1 MTIESTSTGGSSPAP
16 SFFARQATGLT
27 REVSW
32 VDALFY
38 NLLWSSIPLSL
49 AFLLAFG
56 PSQFPH
62 ASPYWTVIV
71 TLALAMPCAILYAM
85 FSAAVPRSGG
95 DYTWITRTL
104 NPVLGFM
111 SNISFIFWVTF
122 FIGVYAVYLGAY
134 GLAPAFR
141 VLASYFQSPSLL
153 SASNWFS
160 GETGSIVVGLVVV
173 GLSAAVLILG
183 RGLRTFMKFQ
193 KWAFGLW
200 FVGAVVIPFIIV
212 AVVSKGSFVAHFDN
226 YVRGL
231 GGQSNAYAQ
240 LLKASPPL
248 GATSHTLGGS
258 LLMMVLPFYT
268 VGFIFQST
276 YFGGE
281 IKRAKSSAMKSIV
294 WAEGAA
300 GVLLL
305 IGIAIFGMRLS
316 QFMGVTGYGNFA
328 KIGMPG
334 APLYTEVASI
344 ASGNIVLSVII
355 SLGMILVFITWIPQT
370 MLLVSR
376 SLFAWS
382 FDGLLPAKVS
392 DVNPRTHSP
401 VFAVAIISVLSAV
414 SVVIVGLHPS
424 LTFVVGLLGLTITY
438 VLVSIAG
445 IAFPFRQKDVFE
457 ASPFNGRI
465 GRFPIMSLVAILS
478 LVGMGVIMT
487 TLLLAQYSG
496 TSWEYNRSRVILCIA
511 IVVLAAPLYY
521 VIRAIRKSQGV
532 NIDLAYQEI
541 PPE

>member
-1 MTIESTSTGGSSPAP
+1 MTTDGTGAGAKLSTP

-32 VDALFY
+32 IDALFY

-56 PSQFPH
+56 PSEFPH
-62 ASPYWTVIV
+62 ASPYFTVIV

-95 DYTWITRTL
+95 DYTWITRSL

-111 SNISFIFWVTF
+111 SNVSFIFWVTF
-122 FIGVYAVYLGAY
+122 FIGVYAVYLGSY
-134 GLAPAFR
+134 GLSPAFR
-141 VLASYFQSPSLL
+141 VLASYFKSPGLL

-173 GLSAAVLILG
+173 VLAAALLILG
-183 RGLRTFMKFQ
+183 RGLRTFMRLQ
-193 KWAFGLW
+193 KWAFGVW

-212 AVVSKGSFVAHFDN
+212 AIVSKGAFIAHFDN
-226 YVRGL
+226 YVRGM
-231 GGQSNAYAQ
+231 GGQPNAYEK

-248 GATSHTLGGS
+248 GATQKTFGGT

-281 IKRAKSSAMKSIV
+281 IKRARSSAMKSIV
-294 WAEGAA
+294 WAELAA
-300 GVLLL
+300 GAMLL
-305 IGIAIFGMRLS
+305 IGLAIFGLRLS

-328 KIGMPG
+328 KIGLPA

-344 ASGNIVLSVII
+344 ASGNIVLSIII
-355 SLGMILVFITWIPQT
+355 SIGMILVFITWIPQT

-401 VFAVAIISVLSAV
+401 VFAVVVITVLSAV
-414 SVVIVGLHPS
+414 SVIIVGIHPS

-438 VLVSIAG
+438 VLVSVAG

-457 ASPFNGRI
+457 ASPFKGRI
-465 GRFPIMSLVAILS
+465 GRFPTMSLVAILS

-487 TLLLAQYSG
+487 TLLLAEYSG
-496 TSWEYNRSRVILCIA
+496 TSWEYNKSRVILCIA

-521 VIRAIRKSQGV
+521 VIRAIRKAQGV

>member
-1 MTIESTSTGGSSPAP
+1 MTNETMGVEGAPTVP

-56 PSQFPH
+56 PSEFPH

-104 NPVLGFM
+104 NPVVGFM
-111 SNISFIFWVTF
+111 SNVSFIFWVTF
-122 FIGVYAVYLGAY
+122 FIGVYAVYLGSY
-134 GLAPAFR
+134 GLSPAFR
-141 VLASYFQSPSLL
+141 VLASYFQSPGML

-160 GETGSIVVGLVVV
+160 GETGSIIVGLVVV
-173 GLSAAVLILG
+173 ALSAAVLVFG
-183 RGLRTFMKFQ
+183 RGLRTFMKLQ
-193 KWAFGLW
+193 KWAFGAW

-212 AVVSKGSFVAHFDN
+212 GFVSKGTFIAHFDT

-231 GGQSNAYAQ
+231 GGQPDAYDK

-248 GATSHTLGGS
+248 GASSHTFGGS

-281 IKRAKSSAMKSIV
+281 IKRARSSAMKSIV
-294 WAEGAA
+294 WAEAAA
-300 GVLLL
+300 GAMLL
-305 IGIAIFGMRLS
+305 IGIAIFGIRLS
-316 QFMGVTGYGNFA
+316 QFMGITGYGNFA
-328 KIGMPG
+328 KVGVPA

-344 ASGNIVLSVII
+344 ASGNIVLGIII
-355 SLGMILVFITWIPQT
+355 SIGMILVFVTWIPQT

-382 FDGLLPAKVS
+382 FDGLLPSKVS

-438 VLVSIAG
+438 ILVSIAG

-465 GRFPIMSLVAILS
+465 GRIPIMSLVAALS
-478 LVGMGVIMT
+478 LVGIGVITT
-487 TLLLAQYSG
+487 TLLLAEYSG

-521 VIRAIRKSQGV
+521 VMRAVRKSQGV
-532 NIDLAYQEI
+532 NIDLAYKEI

>member
-1 MTIESTSTGGSSPAP
+1 MTTEGTGASMASPTP

-32 VDALFY
+32 IDALFY

-56 PSQFPH
+56 PSEFPH
-62 ASPYWTVIV
+62 ASPYWVVIV
-71 TLALAMPCAILYAM
+71 TLALSMPCAILYAM

-95 DYTWITRTL
+95 DYTWITRSL

-111 SNISFIFWVTF
+111 SNVSFIFWVTF
-122 FIGVYAVYLGAY
+122 FIGVYAVYLGSY
-134 GLAPAFR
+134 GLTPAFR
-141 VLASYFQSPSLL
+141 VLASYFKSPSLL
-153 SASNWFS
+153 STSNWFS
-160 GETGSIVVGLVVV
+160 GETGSIVAGLVIVV
-173 GLSAAVLILG
+173 LSAALLIFG
-183 RGLRTFMKFQ
+183 RGLRTFMRLQ
-193 KWAFGLW
+193 KWAFGVW
-200 FVGAVVIPFIIV
+200 FVGAVIIPFIIV
-212 AVVSKGSFVAHFDN
+212 AVVSKGAFITHFDS

-231 GGQSNAYAQ
+231 GGQPHAYRQ

-248 GATSHTLGGS
+248 AASSHTFGGT

-281 IKRAKSSAMKSIV
+281 IKRARSSAMKSIV
-294 WAEGAA
+294 WAELTAGA
-300 GVLLL
+300 LLL
-305 IGIAIFGMRLS
+305 LGLLIFGLRIS
-316 QFMGVTGYGNFA
+316 QFMGVTGFGNFP
-328 KIGMPG
+328 KIGLPS
-334 APLYTEVASI
+334 APLYTEVASS
-344 ASGNIVLSVII
+344 ASGNIVLSLII
-355 SLGMILVFITWIPQT
+355 SIGMILVFITWIPQT

-382 FDGLLPAKVS
+382 FDGLLPLKVS

-401 VFAVAIISVLSAV
+401 VFAVAIISVLSVV
-414 SVVIVGLHPS
+414 SVVIVGVHPS

-438 VLVSIAG
+438 LLVSVAG
-445 IAFPFRQKDVFE
+445 IAFPFRQRDVFE

-465 GRFPIMSLVAILS
+465 GRFPTMSLVAILS
-478 LVGMGVIMT
+478 LVGMGVIVT
-487 TLLLAQYSG
+487 TLLLAEYSG

-511 IVVLAAPLYY
+511 IVVLAGPLYY
-521 VIRAIRKSQGV
+521 IIRAIRKSQGV
-532 NIDLAYQEI
+532 DVDLAYREI

>member
-1 MTIESTSTGGSSPAP
+1 MSSENSGAQGSLATP

-56 PSQFPH
+56 PSEFPN

-104 NPVLGFM
+104 NPALGFM
-111 SNISFIFWVTF
+111 SNVSFIFWVTF

-141 VLASYFQSPSLL
+141 VLASYFQSPGLL
-153 SASNWFS
+153 STSNWFA
-160 GETGSIVVGLVVV
+160 GETGSIISGLAVVA
-173 GLSAAVLILG
+173 LSATVLIFG
-183 RGLRTFMKFQ
+183 KGLRTFMKFQ
-193 KWAFGLW
+193 KWAFGIW
-200 FVGAVVIPFIIV
+200 FIGALVIPFIIV
-212 AVVSKGSFVAHFDN
+212 AIVSKGSFIGHFNN
-226 YVRGL
+226 YVHGL
-231 GGQSNAYAQ
+231 GGQPNAYNE

-248 GATSHTLGGS
+248 GATHHSFGGS

-268 VGFIFQST
+268 IGFIFQST

-281 IKRAKSSAMKSIV
+281 IKRARSSAMKSIV
-294 WAEGAA
+294 WAEAAA
-300 GVLLL
+300 GVMLL
-305 IGIAIFGMRLS
+305 IGIAIFGMHLS
-316 QFMGVTGYGNFA
+316 QFMGITGFGDFS
-328 KIGMPG
+328 KIGVSG

-344 ASGNIVLSVII
+344 ASGNIFLSVII
-355 SLGMILVFITWIPQT
+355 SIGMILVFITWIPQT

-392 DVNPRTHSP
+392 DVNPKTHSP
-401 VFAVAIISVLSAV
+401 VFAVAIISILSAV
-414 SVVIVGLHPS
+414 SVVIVGMHPS

-438 VLVSIAG
+438 MLVSIAG
-445 IAFPFRQKDVFE
+445 IVFPFRQKDVFE

-465 GRFPIMSLVAILS
+465 GRFPTMSLVAILS
-478 LVGMGVIMT
+478 LIGMGVIMT
-487 TLLLAQYSG
+487 TLLMAQYSG
-496 TSWEYNRSRVILCIA
+496 TSWQYNKSRVILCIA
-511 IVVLAAPLYY
+511 IVVLAGPLYY

>member
-1 MTIESTSTGGSSPAP
+1 MTSEMNSGSGAAP
-16 SFFARQATGLT
+16 SFFARKATGLT

-56 PSQFPH
+56 PSEFTS
-62 ASPYWTVIV
+62 ASPYWTVIA
-71 TLALAMPCAILYAM
+71 TLALAMPCALLYAM

-95 DYTWITRTL
+95 DYTWITRTMS
-104 NPVLGFM
+104 PVLGFM
-111 SNISFIFWVTF
+111 SNVSFIFWVTF

-134 GLAPAFR
+134 GLSPAFR
-141 VLASYFQSPSLL
+141 VLASYMQSPSML
-153 SASNWFS
+153 STSNWFA

-173 GLSAAVLILG
+173 ALSAGVLILG
-183 RGLRTFMKFQ
+183 RGLRTFMKLQ
-193 KWAFGLW
+193 KWAFGFW
-200 FVGAVVIPFIIV
+200 FLGAVVIPFIIV
-212 AVVSKGSFVAHFDN
+212 ALISKGTFIAHFN
-226 YVRGL
+226 SYVSGL
-231 GGQSNAYAQ
+231 GGSSDAYAA
-240 LLKASPPL
+240 LLKSSPPL
-248 GATSHTLGGS
+248 GASAHSLGGS

-268 VGFIFQST
+268 IGFIFQST

-281 IKRAKSSAMKSIV
+281 IKRARNSAMKSIV
-294 WAEGAA
+294 WAEAIA
-300 GVLLL
+300 GVVLL

-316 QFMGVTGYGNFA
+316 AFMGITGFGDFS
-328 KIGMPG
+328 KIGMPA

-344 ASGNIVLSVII
+344 ASGNIVLGLII
-355 SLGMILVFITWIPQT
+355 SIGMVLVFITWIPQT

-392 DVNPRTHSP
+392 DVNPKTHSP

-414 SVVIVGLHPS
+414 SVVIVGMHPN
-424 LTFVVGLLGLTITY
+424 LTFVVGLLGLTVTY
-438 VLVSIAG
+438 LLVSVAG
-445 IAFPFRQKDVFE
+445 IIFPFRQKDVFE

-465 GRFPIMSLVAILS
+465 GGFPTMSLVAILS
-478 LVGMGVIMT
+478 FIGIGIITT
-487 TLLLAQYSG
+487 TLLMAQYSG
-496 TSWEYNRSRVILCIA
+496 TSWQYNRSRVILCIA

-521 VIRAIRKSQGV
+521 IIRAIRKSQGV

>member
-1 MTIESTSTGGSSPAP
+1 MSTENVTAGGLPAPP

-32 VDALFY
+32 IDALFY

-56 PSQFPH
+56 PSEFPH
-62 ASPYWTVIV
+62 ASPYFTVLI

-104 NPVLGFM
+104 KPVVGFM
-111 SNISFIFWVTF
+111 SNVSFIFWVTF
-122 FIGVYAVYLGAY
+122 FIGVYAVYLGSY
-134 GLAPAFR
+134 GMAPAFR
-141 VLASYFQSPSLL
+141 VLAAYFQSAGLL
-153 SASNWFS
+153 SASNWFA
-160 GETGSIVVGLVVV
+160 GQTGSIVAGLVMVV
-173 GLSAAVLILG
+173 LSACLLIMG
-183 RGLRTFMKFQ
+183 RGLRTFMSIQ
-193 KWAFGLW
+193 KWSFGVW
-200 FVGAVVIPFIIV
+200 FVGAVVVPFIVV
-212 AVVSKGSFVAHFDN
+212 AFVSKGTFIAHFDS
-226 YVRGL
+226 YVHNL
-231 GGQSNAYAQ
+231 GGSSNAYAK
-240 LLKASPPL
+240 LLT
-248 GATSHTLGGS
+248 ATPSLPAAAHTFGGTM
-258 LLMMVLPFYT
+258 LMMVLPFYT

-281 IKRAKSSAMKSIV
+281 IKRARSSAMKSIV
-294 WAEGAA
+294 WAELIA
-300 GVLLL
+300 GGLLL
-305 IGIAIFGMRLS
+305 IGIAVFGIRLS
-316 QFMGVTGYGNFA
+316 QFMGITGVGDFS
-328 KIGMPG
+328 KIGLGG

-344 ASGNIVLSVII
+344 ASGNIVLSVLI

-382 FDGLLPAKVS
+382 FDGLLPSKMS
-392 DVNPRTHSP
+392 DVNPKTHSP
-401 VFAVAIISVLSAV
+401 VFAVAVIAILSAI

-424 LTFVVGLLGLTITY
+424 LTFVVGLLGLTVTY
-438 VLVSIAG
+438 LLVSIAG
-445 IAFPFRQKDVFE
+445 IVFPFRQKDVFE

-465 GRFPIMSLVAILS
+465 KGFPTMSLVAILS
-478 LVGMGVIMT
+478 TIGVGIILT

-496 TSWEYNRSRVILCIA
+496 TSWQYNRSRVLLCIA
-511 IVVLAAPLYY
+511 IVILAAPLYY
-521 VIRAIRKSQGV
+521 AIRALRKSQGV

>member
-1 MTIESTSTGGSSPAP
+1 MSTENVTAGGLPAPP

-32 VDALFY
+32 IDALFY

-56 PSQFPH
+56 PSEFPH
-62 ASPYWTVIV
+62 ASPYFTVLI

-104 NPVLGFM
+104 KPVVGFM
-111 SNISFIFWVTF
+111 SNVSFIFWVTF
-122 FIGVYAVYLGAY
+122 FIGVYAVYLGSY
-134 GLAPAFR
+134 GMAPAFR
-141 VLASYFQSPSLL
+141 VLAAYFQSAGLL
-153 SASNWFS
+153 SASNWFA
-160 GETGSIVVGLVVV
+160 GQTGSIVAGLVMVV
-173 GLSAAVLILG
+173 LSACLLIMG
-183 RGLRTFMKFQ
+183 RGLRTFMSIQ
-193 KWAFGLW
+193 KWSFGVW
-200 FVGAVVIPFIIV
+200 FVGAVVIPFIVV
-212 AVVSKGSFVAHFDN
+212 AFVSKGTFIAHFDS
-226 YVRGL
+226 YVHNL
-231 GGQSNAYAQ
+231 GGSSNAYAK
-240 LLKASPPL
+240 LLT
-248 GATSHTLGGS
+248 ATPSLPAAAHTFGGTM
-258 LLMMVLPFYT
+258 LMMVLPFYT

-281 IKRAKSSAMKSIV
+281 IKRARSSAMKSIV
-294 WAEGAA
+294 WAELIA
-300 GVLLL
+300 GGLLL
-305 IGIAIFGMRLS
+305 IGIAVFGIRLS
-316 QFMGVTGYGNFA
+316 QFMGITGVGDFS
-328 KIGMPG
+328 KIGLGG

-344 ASGNIVLSVII
+344 ASGNIVLSVLI

-382 FDGLLPAKVS
+382 FDGLLPSKMS
-392 DVNPRTHSP
+392 DVNPKTHSP
-401 VFAVAIISVLSAV
+401 VFAVAVIAILSAI

-424 LTFVVGLLGLTITY
+424 LTFVVGLLGLTVTY
-438 VLVSIAG
+438 LLVSIAG
-445 IAFPFRQKDVFE
+445 IVFPFRQKDVFE

-465 GRFPIMSLVAILS
+465 KGFPTMSLVAILS
-478 LVGMGVIMT
+478 TIGVGIILT

-496 TSWEYNRSRVILCIA
+496 TSWQYNRSRVLLCIA
-511 IVVLAAPLYY
+511 IVILAAPLYY
-521 VIRAIRKSQGV
+521 AIRALRKSQGV